1 MNSVEFLQYSHLLAM
16 LLAAATTASVITI
29 ISYFFGPRSPNE
41 RKLSPYECGI
51 EDIVPMPKRFPVKF
65 LQVAMLFLIFDV
77 EAIALYPAVSV
88 LKSSAAVGDG
98 FYVLATVGSF
108 LALIVLGF
116 AYEWKKGAFEWIS

>member
-1 MNSVEFLQYSHLLAM
+1 M
-16 LLAAATTASVITI
+16 LLAAGTVACVITG
-29 ISYFFGPRSPNE
+29 ISYFFGPRSPNV

-51 EDIVPMPKRFPVKF
+51 EDIIPQPKRFPVKF

-88 LKSSAAVGDG
+88 LKAASAVGDG

-108 LALIVLGF
+108 LALSVLGF

>member
-1 MNSVEFLQYSHLLAM
+1 MPAQGPEYLHLLAM
-16 LLAAATTASVITI
+16 LAMAATTAGVITI
-29 ISYFFGPRSPNE
+29 VSYFFGPRAPNQ

-51 EDIVPMPKRFPVKF
+51 EDVVPLPKRFPVKF

-77 EAIALYPAVSV
+77 EAIALYPAVAV
-88 LKSSAAVGDG
+88 LKPAAAVHQG

-108 LALIVLGF
+108 LGLILLGF